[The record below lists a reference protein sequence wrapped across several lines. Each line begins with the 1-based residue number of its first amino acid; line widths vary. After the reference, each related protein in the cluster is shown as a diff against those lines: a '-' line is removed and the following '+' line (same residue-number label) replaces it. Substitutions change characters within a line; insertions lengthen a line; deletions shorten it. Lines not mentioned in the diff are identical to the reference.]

1 MDSMRN
7 DNDYL
12 LFAGEKEIR
21 SIIKD
26 GKNRKNK
33 NFSEVLLFSDKLIKI
48 NRYNMS
54 QERNIVITNKGIYN
68 LKKKCMFVY

>member
-12 LFAGEKEIR
+12 LFAGEKEIK

-33 NFSEVLLFSDKLIKI
+33 KIFRSSLVL
-48 NRYNMS
+48 
-54 QERNIVITNKGIYN
+54 
-68 LKKKCMFVY
+68 